1 MSLGHSAHITEQ
13 RLSSGYSA
21 QETEMNMVIEYGMAS
36 FHEPKGQGRDYG
48 PRIHR
53 WDSEGP
59 GPCEVID
66 EIVCV
71 CTL

>member
-1 MSLGHSAHITEQ
+1 
-13 RLSSGYSA
+13 
-21 QETEMNMVIEYGMAS
+21 MNMVIEYGMAS

-66 EIVCV
+66 EIVSVFAHCEFFRKSNIE
-71 CTL
+71 L